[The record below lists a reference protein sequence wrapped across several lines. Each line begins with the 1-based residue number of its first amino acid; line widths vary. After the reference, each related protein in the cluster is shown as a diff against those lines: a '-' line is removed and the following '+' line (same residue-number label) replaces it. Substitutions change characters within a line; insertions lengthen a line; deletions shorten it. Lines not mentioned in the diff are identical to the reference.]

1 MEYGDHETGVQAF
14 YSTGAELRASQCD
27 GFLSFGYWTKDTKD
41 YLQAAENLLEFTL
54 KGITIPENASILNV
68 SCGFG
73 AETLRIYE
81 HFRPSKI
88 IGLDLT
94 PAHIDYAKQRIAN
107 FKFKDSVSKDSI
119 NFELGNA
126 CNLKYPDNSFDLVI
140 GIEGPAHYNTR
151 QDFLREAY
159 RVLRPNGRLLLA
171 DIIATP
177 RMLKQGVFLNFFSN
191 LTAKAWHMPKENQV
205 SLIQYSDQLTGLGF
219 KIDRKDC
226 IGDKVFQGFADG
238 NLKFAEI
245 IRTIKTRGFFA
256 GVGLTFIS
264 WLLAYVYRKG
274 LTDYIIISAVK

>member
-1 MEYGDHETGVQAF
+1 M
-14 YSTGAELRASQCD
+14 
-27 GFLSFGYWTKDTKD
+27 
-41 YLQAAENLLEFTL
+41 
-54 KGITIPENASILNV
+54 KGSTIPENASILNV

-73 AETLRIYE
+73 AETLRIYQ
-81 HFRPSKI
+81 HFRPAKI

-94 PAHIDYAKQRIAN
+94 PAHIDYAKHRIAN
-107 FKFKDSVSKDSI
+107 LKLKDPSSNLKNSI
-119 NFELGNA
+119 SFELGNA
-126 CNLKYPDNSFDLVI
+126 CHLKYPDNSFDLVV

-159 RVLRPNGRLLLA
+159 RVLQPNGRLLLA

-177 RMLKQGVFLNFFSN
+177 RMLKRGIFLNFFSN

-205 SLIQYSDQLTGLGF
+205 SLMQYSDQLTQLGF
-219 KIDRKDC
+219 RIDRTDC
-226 IGDKVFQGFADG
+226 IGDKIFQGFADS

-245 IRTIKTRGFFA
+245 FRTIKTRGFFA